1 MQDISPVF
9 FILKIQ
15 FHNFIAKRVKKIY
28 NVLGDDM
35 KQYLEIGKLNNT
47 HGVKGELKMQLWCD
61 DINYLKQLD
70 TLYLDENGLKSVKL
84 LSVRPQK
91 DIAIIKLD
99 GIDTIEKVEMLK
111 GKVLYCNRDDAQ
123 IDEDANYIA
132 DIIGCY
138 VIDVDT
144 EEEYGKVVDVVNY
157 GSCDIY
163 DIESWGKH
171 TLIPAIPDII
181 KEINTEYQVIRIKKM
196 KGLFDEN

>member
-1 MQDISPVF
+1 
-9 FILKIQ
+9 
-15 FHNFIAKRVKKIY
+15 
-28 NVLGDDM
+28 M

-99 GIDTIEKVEMLK
+99 GIDTIEKAEMLK
-111 GKVLYCNRDDAQ
+111 GRVLYCNRDDAQ
-123 IDEDANYIA
+123 IDENANYIA

-138 VIDVDT
+138 VVDVDT

-163 DIESWGKH
+163 DVESWGKH
-171 TLIPAIPDII
+171 TLIPAIPDVV

-196 KGLFDEN
+196 KGLFDED